1 MATTTPVTK
10 STRTINLSKRLK
22 RTHNP
27 RRIGNS
33 IRLVRE
39 EIARHSKTSP
49 ENVRIGGEL
58 NRYLL
63 LGAMQGFYGVKVAI
77 EKKGEIVSVDL
88 FEKRKRPQLPAADG
102 AKSKS
107 EAKGS
112 KAAALP
118 GEAKKEA
125 GKSAEPHPKAEPHQ
139 KGSEGKAESKAHHP
153 TAPHSSD
160 APGYT
165 GVEKGKV

>member
-1 MATTTPVTK
+1 MK

-27 RRIGNS
+27 RRIGSS
-33 IRLVRE
+33 IRLIRE
-39 EIARHSKTSP
+39 EIARHLKVSP

-88 FEKRKRPQLPAADG
+88 FEKRKKPQLPAAHD
-102 AKSKS
+102 AESKS
-107 EAKGS
+107 EAKGAKDS
-112 KAAALP
+112 KPATSSR
-118 GEAKKEA
+118 EAKKEA
-125 GKSAEPHPKAEPHQ
+125 GTSSSPHQ
-139 KGSEGKAESKAHHP
+139 KGSSEKAESKVHHP
-153 TAPHSSD
+153 TAPHSPD
-160 APGYT
+160 VPGSASE
-165 GVEKGKV
+165 EKGKV